1 MTDTDTNTLVD
12 RYIASWNETD
22 PAKRRELIAAT
33 FAETATY
40 VDPMMKSEGRGGI
53 DRMLAAAQE
62 RFAGL
67 TFRQAGKV
75 DGYEDRVR
83 FSWELG
89 PKDGPSIAG
98 GTDFATL
105 DAGKLASVVGFLD
118 FAPGA

>member
-1 MTDTDTNTLVD
+1 MTDTQALVE

-22 PAKRRELIAAT
+22 AGKRRDLIDAT
-33 FAETATY
+33 FAETASYT
-40 VDPMMKSEGRGGI
+40 DPMMKSEGRGGI
-53 DRMLAAAQE
+53 DQMLAAVQE

-67 TFRQAGKV
+67 TFKQVGRV

-105 DAGKLASVVGFLD
+105 DAGKLANIVGFLD
-118 FAPGA
+118 FAPAA

>member
-1 MTDTDTNTLVD
+1 MTDTNALVE

-22 PAKRRELIAAT
+22 PDKRRQLIAAT
-33 FAETATY
+33 FTDTATY
-40 VDPMMKSEGRGGI
+40 TDPMMKSEGRGGI
-53 DRMLAAAQE
+53 DQMLAAVQE
-62 RFAGL
+62 RFAGFTL
-67 TFRQAGKV
+67 RQRGKV

-118 FAPGA
+118 FAPEA